1 MHSLINKWCAWGE
14 WQIDFVWAHWFY
26 YYSLFFNETI
36 KGTHKLAKMTNNQ
49 YLKKANRDITGCIVF
64 DAGCI
69 VFDAGVTGVTG
80 VKYFLLNIEGFN
92 STI

>member
-36 KGTHKLAKMTNNQ
+36 KGTHKLTKMTNNQ
-49 YLKKANRDITGCIVF
+49 YLKKANRYITGCIVF
-64 DAGCI
+64 DA
-69 VFDAGVTGVTG
+69 GVTG